1 MINRVDDSL
10 FAAVA
15 RALADLPTDI
25 EAGECH
31 GMLCGML
38 SNPSP
43 FDPARWFDH
52 VLGYGEPIQW
62 HELPLDSPLQVMLS
76 ETLRGFEADDFSF
89 NPVLPPDA
97 APLAERAAALG
108 LWCRGFLSG
117 FGVQGAVPSLTA
129 EGREFLHDLAKISQ
143 IEPDEADTEMGE
155 RAFLD
160 VVEYARM
167 GALLLNAEHP
177 APVADLPAR
186 KH

>member
-1 MINRVDDSL
+1 MRNRVDESL
-10 FAAVA
+10 FSAVA

-38 SNPSP
+38 SNPSY
-43 FDPARWFDH
+43 FDPARWFAH
-52 VLGYGEPIQW
+52 VLGYAEQPRWQ
-62 HELPLDSPLQVMLS
+62 ELPLDSPLHVMLGD
-76 ETLRGFEADDFSF
+76 TLRGFAADDFSF
-89 NPVLPPDA
+89 NPVLPPDT

-117 FGVQGAVPSLTA
+117 FGGQGAVPGLTA
-129 EGREFLHDLAKISQ
+129 DGREFLQDLAKISQ

-177 APVADLPAR
+177 APVAGPTTPI
-186 KH
+186 H